1 MNVVRTK
8 RMRSLH
14 VLMIAILVISL
25 AFIPNQIEKADA
37 ATSIAPLQSVVTYN
51 GANYLLINS
60 KVYKMETTG
69 QATLLLSDV
78 DTFVGS
84 DDAAVALKKDG
95 TVWALAK
102 DGQYVGKPTG
112 AISTFTQLA
121 ISDVSNIWVNN
132 MSVRYL
138 KKDGTLFASG
148 FNTAGSLG
156 VGNTNY
162 WIGYIAP
169 VIDASYGQ
177 LQNVVDFF
185 QLGTA
190 ISYVRTKDK
199 LYAYG
204 DNVRGL
210 LGNTSVAVNGNT
222 VTPVQVLGLPDLT
235 GKTVK
240 LSYASETIVAQIGTE
255 TYYWGRDPFSA
266 SYASNQTS
274 ARKAT
279 LAIGELNSYSV
290 SYIDPVK
297 YASNKDMSTARE
309 QFHFDSLM
317 GGALYNFGVT
327 IANFKDPVA
336 LPGTSPY
343 TATPVSRLTNVVK
356 YVPVGEYSIALKTD
370 KSLWYVRD
378 ADVQKINGPTGEI
391 NNVKDIV
398 TAPLQFQSK
407 RFSQEVYSSGSTT
420 SYVWRA
426 LSYQLP
432 MWILKDNG
440 DLWAN
445 AFSMNSAEVKIPVTG
460 VQSLVQGG
468 YSMYAQ
474 TDSGD
479 VYDVSYIYSYSNPT
493 NNYKSVK
500 ITGLDTVQVVLE
512 TPILTQTLDK
522 FSNHILSVDYGS
534 SADIAT
540 KEYSVDGGTTWLAYT
555 APVKLTGKTTV
566 SFKARSGAAGGIYS
580 ALLESTI
587 VNDPIIIAAG
597 YPRIVDAGNGNVSIE
612 SGTTHPDVKVEIRID
627 GGSWQTYTGPVLL
640 PAGGHS
646 VETRVSN
653 LSGDVLGSD
662 SKSVNGPTPAPTAT
676 PIPTVAPTATPAPTV
691 APTATPV
698 PTVAPTATPVPTVA
712 PTATPV
718 PTVAPTATP
727 VPTVAPT
734 ATPQPTI
741 DPGWGSP
748 IGSEDISFT
757 VLGGGFSSQF
767 NGLMLDTVTIGTTNQ
782 YQVLNSVT
790 NSVIEDSRGTGAGW
804 NYSLKITD
812 FVSDPVI
819 DNSLGTSSLIV
830 KMPST
835 VLSVDVTDTTTLAG
849 QNMKL
854 GLNGT
859 YVFNAEPV
867 VLAKA
872 EAFQGMGQYQ
882 LPMSYML
889 RVPDKV
895 EIVSAGSGSTYQA
908 GAKTGLRV
916 GTYRSQF
923 TFTLA
928 SGI

>member
-1 MNVVRTK
+1 MSVVRTK

-14 VLMIAILVISL
+14 LLMIAILVISL

-60 KVYKMETTG
+60 KVYKIDTTG

-78 DTFVGS
+78 DIFVGS

-95 TVWALAK
+95 TVWAMAQ
-102 DGQYVGKPTG
+102 DGRYVGKPTG

-121 ISDVSNIWVNN
+121 ISDVSNIWVNS

-148 FNTAGSLG
+148 FNNDGSLG
-156 VGNTNY
+156 VGNTTY

-169 VIDASYGQ
+169 VIDASYGP

-185 QLGTA
+185 QLGNV

-210 LGNTSVAVNGNT
+210 LGNTSIAVGGQT

-240 LSYASETIVAQIGTE
+240 LSYASDTIVAQIGTE
-255 TYYWGRDPFSA
+255 NYYWGRDPFSA
-266 SYASNQTS
+266 SYATNQTT
-274 ARKAT
+274 AKKTT
-279 LAIGELNSYSV
+279 LAVGELNSYSV

-309 QFHFDSLM
+309 QYHFDSLM

-420 SYVWRA
+420 SYMWRA

-474 TDSGD
+474 TDTGD

-522 FSNHILSVDYGS
+522 YSNHILSVDYGS
-534 SADIAT
+534 STDIT
-540 KEYSVDGGTTWLAYT
+540 TREYSVDGGTTWLAYT
-555 APVKLTGKTTV
+555 APVTLTGKTTV
-566 SFKARSGAAGGIYS
+566 SFKARSGAAGGRYS
-580 ALLESTI
+580 ALLESTV
-587 VNDPIIIAAG
+587 VNDPILIAAG
-597 YPRIVDAGNGNVSIE
+597 YPRIVDAGNGNVSVE

-627 GGSWQTYTGPVLL
+627 GGSWQTYTGPVVF

-646 VETRVSN
+646 VETRITN

-662 SKSVNGPTPAPTAT
+662 SKAVNGPTPAPTAT
-676 PIPTVAPTATPAPTV
+676 PAPSV

-698 PTVAPTATPVPTVA
+698 PTVAPTATPIPTVT

-718 PTVAPTATP
+718 PTVT
-727 VPTVAPT
+727 PT

-767 NGLMLDTVTIGTTNQ
+767 NGLLLDTVTIGTTNQ
-782 YQVLNSVT
+782 YQVINSVT

-804 NYSLKITD
+804 NYSLRITD

-819 DNSLGTSSLIV
+819 DNSLGTSSLVV

-835 VLSVDVTDTTTLAG
+835 ALSVDVTDTTTLVG
-849 QNMKL
+849 QDMKL
-854 GLNGT
+854 SLNGT
-859 YVFNAEPV
+859 YVFNSEPV
-867 VLAKA
+867 ILAKA

-889 RVPDKV
+889 RIPDKV
-895 EIVSAGSGSTYQA
+895 EVVSAGSGSAYQA